1 MFVVLASNVA
11 NVPTFGTNGPI
22 GKKGFSSV

>member
-1 MFVVLASNVA
+1 MFVVLASNVV

-22 GKKGFSSV
+22 GEKYVSGV